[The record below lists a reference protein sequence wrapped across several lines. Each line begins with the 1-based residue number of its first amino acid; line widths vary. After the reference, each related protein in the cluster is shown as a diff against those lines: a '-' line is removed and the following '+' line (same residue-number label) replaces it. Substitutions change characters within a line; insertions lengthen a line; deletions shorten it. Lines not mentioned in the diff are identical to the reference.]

1 MFNAP
6 PFRCPVCRAS
16 QTLSETCRRCRA
28 DLRLI
33 VRARRRLEYVL
44 RLQAEAVAHGDGE
57 REQLLADEPR
67 WLAPGR

>member
-1 MFNAP
+1 MSNDP

-16 QTLSETCRRCRA
+16 QALSETCRRCRA
-28 DLRLI
+28 DLRLV

-44 RLQAEAVAHGDGE
+44 RLQAEAVAAGDGE
-57 REQLLADEPR
+57 REQLLADELR